1 MRVPSYHN
9 NRFLSQGANQISDRA
24 FGVLRSL
31 VVQYIGQG
39 KLDIG
44 YGSSFDRMPSI
55 SDWSQAAFCRL
66 PVMPFISGVC
76 SWRRTRSRVDRQ
88 EMHRFEKP
96 KPQNSGCAIRKLCGA
111 WDRNEQGQV
120 QTGNREVCRC
130 ARCRWRPNAYSIN
143 VICKFFNPAAP
154 ASGDSK
160 RRLSPSLRTGRP
172 LADVKQNVRAFNRRR
187 GHEVTTTAGHTEGVG
202 QGKCAPSQ
210 TRHMDLELATLIAA
224 LRRRSSTEVNEA
236 GVGRDLLLMGSM
248 RSQSLSNKRDATNMH
263 GDHERSQRCAIRT
276 AAACQSWCVVLIY
289 ARTFGAITCR
299 RLRQRLR
306 TEAPDRISGGS

>member
-1 MRVPSYHN
+1 MARRSIGCLQYQTGAKPPSADCLLCRSSRACALGAGLGAGWIDRRCTGLKSQSLKIVGVRSEN
-9 NRFLSQGANQISDRA
+9 FAELGIAMNKGRF
-24 FGVLRSL
+24 
-31 VVQYIGQG
+31 
-39 KLDIG
+39 
-44 YGSSFDRMPSI
+44 
-55 SDWSQAAFCRL
+55 
-66 PVMPFISGVC
+66 
-76 SWRRTRSRVDRQ
+76 RQ
-88 EMHRFEKP
+88 ETAR
-96 KPQNSGCAIRKLCGA
+96 SADARDVGG
-111 WDRNEQGQV
+111 GQM
-120 QTGNREVCRC
+120 RI
-130 ARCRWRPNAYSIN
+130 PSMS
-143 VICKFFNPAAP
+143 ICKFFNPAAP